1 MSKRPSKQA
10 VNEMKFPTAPIAK
23 FGLSVQSGEPFH
35 LTQQERADA
44 QKAIAQIEQLKNSG
58 SYPSDPQKAELL
70 DSMHKMLT
78 MSLELDGKKFT
89 VEVDDDN
96 KFRNKL

>member
-23 FGLSVQSGEPFH
+23 FGLSVQSGKPFH
-35 LTQQERADA
+35 LTEQERADA

-58 SYPSDPQKAELL
+58 SYPSDPQKVELL
-70 DSMHKMLT
+70 DSIHKM
-78 MSLELDGKKFT
+78 MSMALELDGKAFS
-89 VEVDDDN
+89 VEIDDD
-96 KFRNKL
+96 KYRNKL

>member
-23 FGLSVQSGEPFH
+23 FGMAVQTGKPFH
-35 LTQQERADA
+35 LTEQERADA

-78 MSLELDGKKFT
+78 MSLEYDGKKFSI
-89 VEVDDDN
+89 EFEDD
-96 KFRNKL
+96 KYRNKL